1 MQSAGGTAKHT
12 AALYSA
18 TVENVLFL
26 VLPALARYF
35 CISALQQTN
44 ARPLKQHARALS
56 HCLTVSWEPMEYVQ
70 NAVHAI
76 CENSVKRVI

>member
-18 TVENVLFL
+18 TVGNVLFL

-35 CISALQQTN
+35 CISALQLTN
-44 ARPLKQHARALS
+44 AGPPKRHAAALGQ
-56 HCLTVSWEPMEYVQ
+56 CLRVSQEPMEYVQ
-70 NAVHAI
+70 NAVDL
-76 CENSVKRVI
+76 SVKIADNG